1 MKNFMKIALAFAAAA
16 LTMTSCNCFKKMA
29 KHQDEVSIA
38 CTPEVLVLN
47 NGKVAAD
54 ITVTFPESYFNQ
66 KAVLKVTPVMVF
78 EGGKVEGATKY
89 YQGMKVVDNYTVVD
103 KTSGGKYTQ
112 HVEFPYD
119 ERMLES
125 ELQLR
130 VEVKCP
136 KGKCKTFTAVN
147 ANTGELPTKAEAKV
161 LEEGGRDAEALLNRY
176 ALTVAKGVNV
186 MQGSIR
192 YADAMAMAA
201 NNYKNVKTYVTKAD
215 IVYAINSSQASAK
228 AVNSAELKEFKKNVE
243 ATLDNDRATQH
254 IYVNGYAS
262 PDGPENF
269 NDKLSKARSQSGQ
282 KAVDKM
288 LKDTGLDVDAAFY
301 GEDWD
306 GFQELVAASDME
318 DKDLILQVLK
328 MYSSSTQ
335 REAEIKNM
343 AAVFSSLKNDILP
356 KLRRAQVV
364 NSTDVAGKTD
374 AEMMD
379 LVRAGRYDQLDNEE
393 LLYCAE
399 SLTDDDNLRVKLLKY
414 TAEKYNDA
422 RAYNNLGVAYA
433 RLGEKSASLKALEQA
448 ALKGLNTP
456 EIDDNLTLAYLD
468 NGNVEAAKRYAA
480 SADKETRSL
489 LAAAEGNY
497 EAAAQNLTGYN
508 AALANFMNDN
518 YTAAKQNLRGVTT
531 AEADYLRAVVAAK
544 EGDLETAKAQLKS
557 AVSKDRTLAAKAA
570 KDVNLKSLFKNGFA
584 L

>member
-1 MKNFMKIALAFAAAA
+1 MKNLMKFSLAFVLAAV
-16 LTMTSCNCFKKMA
+16 LMTGCNCFGKMA
-29 KHQDEVSIA
+29 KHQDEVSIT
-38 CTPEVLVLN
+38 CTPEVLALN

-54 ITVTFPESYFNQ
+54 ITVTFPEAYFNK

-78 EGGKVEGATKY
+78 QGGKVEGPVKY
-89 YQGMKVVDNYTVVD
+89 YQGVKVIDNYTVVD

-112 HVEFPYD
+112 HVEFVYD
-119 ERMLES
+119 ERMQNS

-136 KGKCKTFTAVN
+136 GGKCKTFTLVN
-147 ANTGELPTKAEAKV
+147 ANTGALPTKAEAEV
-161 LEEGGRDAEALLNRY
+161 LAGGGADAEALRSRF

-186 MQGSIR
+186 MQNEIR
-192 YADAMAMAA
+192 YTDAMAVAA
-201 NNYKNVKTYVTKAD
+201 NNYKNVKTRVTKAD
-215 IVYAINSSQASAK
+215 IVYAINSSQTSQK
-228 AVNSAELKEFKKNVE
+228 ALNSSDLKDFKKNVE
-243 ATLDNDRATQH
+243 NMLGNERATQH

-262 PDGPENF
+262 PDGPERF

-301 GEDWD
+301 GEDWE
-306 GFQELVAASDME
+306 GFQELVAASDIE

-335 REAEIKNM
+335 REEEIKNM
-343 AAVFSSLKNDILP
+343 AAVFSALKNDILP

-364 NSTDVAGKTD
+364 NSTDLVGLTD

-379 LVRAGRYDQLDNEE
+379 LVKAGRYDQLDNEE

-399 SLTDDDNLRVKLLKY
+399 SLTNDEKVRIDILKF
-414 TAEKYNDA
+414 TAQKYDDA

-433 RLGEKSASLKALEQA
+433 KVGDKAASLKAFEKA
-448 ALKGLNTP
+448 ASMGINTS
-456 EIDDNLTLAYLD
+456 EIADNLALAHLN
-468 NGNVEAAKRYAA
+468 NGNVDAAKRYAA
-480 SADKETRSL
+480 SADKETKSL

-497 EAAAQNLTGYN
+497 ESAAQSLKGYN

-518 YTAAKQNLRGVTT
+518 YTAAKQNLRGD
-531 AEADYLRAVVAAK
+531 ASANADYLRAVIAAK
-544 EGDLETAKAQLKS
+544 EGDLEGAKAQLKS
-557 AVSKDRTLAAKAA
+557 AVSKDSSLAAKAA
-570 KDVNLKSLFKNGFA
+570 KDVNLKALYANGFA